1 MEDNFRYM
9 IVEDMLSGEPGK
21 SCTTQPNIYAI
32 PKQGSMKK
40 AVRLIDV
47 PGLGDT
53 AGIKKDEENIEMIK
67 KKFES
72 SINSLNLVIYVFK
85 AS

>member
-1 MEDNFRYM
+1 
-9 IVEDMLSGEPGK
+9 
-21 SCTTQPNIYAI
+21 
-32 PKQGSMKK
+32 MKK